1 MNSDEERALFELY
14 CWSQDMV
21 QRKWIAPDQIAS
33 DGSQFDVEIGFDEV
47 VGLSQEKEGEQQLR
61 RFILEW
67 GRPMMEREWGVPMY
81 VVRYMLQAMIG
92 RYSSALVLS
101 WGPQALEISEV
112 EKAVFHKSDKLVR
125 VVGMN

>member
-61 RFILEW
+61 RFILECKQWSRGNALDEKELLEDFIRRLSEGDIDDPEEAAGTLMRGMGW
-67 GRPMMEREWGVPMY
+67 G
-81 VVRYMLQAMIG
+81 
-92 RYSSALVLS
+92 
-101 WGPQALEISEV
+101 
-112 EKAVFHKSDKLVR
+112 
-125 VVGMN
+125 